1 MPHYGQE
8 PITADV
14 LTGPFDPGGQPN
26 TRSGQPLELG
36 FFAWNIQ
43 GGATASKAVL
53 TDPERYQTYWQWPI
67 ASRLVLEAERI
78 GFDYQVPFA
87 RWIGQGGETQWND
100 ALLESLTSA
109 AAVSS
114 ITSRMALF
122 STAHTNFGFHP
133 LHFAKF
139 GATIDH
145 ISGGRWGLNLVSGYS
160 AKEFAA
166 FGNLEPLDH
175 DVGYAR
181 ADEFATLI
189 KWLWTSDRPVVFE
202 GEHYQ
207 AYGAYVNPQPTRKP
221 RPILMQAG
229 QSDTGI
235 DFACRHVDWIFCIQ
249 PTIEEYRAIAER
261 VHGTA
266 AKYGREVRVATQVYP
281 IMAKTDQEA
290 RAIADWVAEA
300 VDRSAT
306 MNFIESAKRQSV
318 SKTFGWGE
326 AKSESDDPWGG
337 IGKDRFLRMA
347 MGIGA
352 HQMIGSYE
360 TVAEEIRALHEAGVE
375 SCLMSFFEP
384 LRGLH
389 QMEDDVIP
397 LLKKMG
403 LRT

>member
-1 MPHYGQE
+1 
-8 PITADV
+8 V
-14 LTGPFDPGGQPN
+14 LEQ
-26 TRSGQPLELG
+26 
-36 FFAWNIQ
+36 
-43 GGATASKAVL
+43 
-53 TDPERYQTYWQWPI
+53 PERLHTYWHWPS
-67 ASRLVLEAERI
+67 ASRLVQEAERI

-87 RWIGQGGETQWND
+87 RWIGQGGETEWND

-109 AAVSS
+109 AALAP
-114 ITSRMALF
+114 ITSTMAIF

-145 ISGGRWGLNLVSGYS
+145 ISGGRWGLNLVAGYS

-166 FGNLEPLDH
+166 FGQLEPLEH
-175 DVGYAR
+175 DLAYRR
-181 ADEFATLI
+181 ADEFTTLL
-189 KWLWTSDRPVVFE
+189 KYLWTSDRPVIFE

-207 AYGAYVNPQPTRKP
+207 AYGAYVNPLPARKP

-229 QSDTGI
+229 QSDIGI

-249 PTIEEYRAIAER
+249 PTMEEYRAIAER
-261 VHGTA
+261 VHTTA
-266 AKYGREVRVATQVYP
+266 AGYGREVRVATQVYP
-281 IMAKTDQEA
+281 IMAPTDAAA
-290 RAIADWVAEA
+290 RAIADRIAEE
-300 VDRSAT
+300 VDRAAT

-318 SKTFGWGE
+318 SKTFGWSDAEEG
-326 AKSESDDPWGG
+326 DDPWGG
-337 IGKDRFLRMA
+337 IGQERFLRMA

-352 HQMIGSYE
+352 HQLIGSYE
-360 TVAEEIRALHEAGVE
+360 SVAEELRALHDAGIE

-397 LLKKMG
+397 ILKRMG
-403 LRT
+403 LRK

>member
-1 MPHYGQE
+1 MPHFGQE

-166 FGNLEPLDH
+166 FGNLE
-175 DVGYAR
+175 GIQTRAFYAMKKGNR
-181 ADEFATLI
+181 GVDSFLPVSNPWCSAIQDLPYRFQKGFA
-189 KWLWTSDRPVVFE
+189 RC
-202 GEHYQ
+202 Q
-207 AYGAYVNPQPTRKP
+207 
-221 RPILMQAG
+221 
-229 QSDTGI
+229 
-235 DFACRHVDWIFCIQ
+235 
-249 PTIEEYRAIAER
+249 
-261 VHGTA
+261 
-266 AKYGREVRVATQVYP
+266 KYKLLELQV
-281 IMAKTDQEA
+281 
-290 RAIADWVAEA
+290 
-300 VDRSAT
+300 
-306 MNFIESAKRQSV
+306 RQSRRPCRLRHRRTERCQYYRL
-318 SKTFGWGE
+318 SRLLRPSS
-326 AKSESDDPWGG
+326 ALRSEPSM
-337 IGKDRFLRMA
+337 LR
-347 MGIGA
+347 
-352 HQMIGSYE
+352 
-360 TVAEEIRALHEAGVE
+360 
-375 SCLMSFFEP
+375 
-384 LRGLH
+384 
-389 QMEDDVIP
+389 
-397 LLKKMG
+397 
-403 LRT
+403 